1 MFADNTL
8 TPKEAI
14 RLCALGTLA
23 QADQPMRY
31 SVLANA
37 IRHFT
42 SRITGP
48 SLDIMGTSI
57 ELLKYEGLVDPIDGD
72 GMEDDAQ
79 LVLTDKGRAALQT
92 LMTSRLRFQ
101 SGEVNK
107 LIATLKLRF
116 LHMLDN
122 ADQIRQVD
130 LMIEGA
136 DNEIARL
143 DDLRAT
149 HADAPGHL
157 GEWLDH
163 DIHQLEKPLAAGSA
177 SAFASPAPCRQT
189 RVSL

>member
-23 QADQPMRY
+23 QADVPMRY
-31 SVLANA
+31 SALANA

-57 ELLKYEGLVDPIDGD
+57 ELLKYEGLVHPINGE
-72 GMEDDAQ
+72 GMEDDAE
-79 LVLTDKGRAALQT
+79 LALTDEGRAELAT
-92 LMTSRLRFQ
+92 LMTSRIRSQ
-101 SGEVNK
+101 GGEVNK

-116 LHMLDN
+116 LHMLERSE
-122 ADQIRQVD
+122 QIRQID
-130 LMIEGA
+130 LMIEST

-143 DDLRAT
+143 DDLRQT

-157 GEWLDH
+157 ADWLDH
-163 DIHQLEKPLAAGSA
+163 DIELLEGHLDWLEGLRAKL
-177 SAFASPAPCRQT
+177 
-189 RVSL
+189 